1 MNEKTTYRA
10 IFYGANPIAAGTERD
25 LAFVD
30 GGYQQTVTLQVEED
44 GATVRRVMAAQTVPP
59 VARPDSPADGAAAV
73 AAYGNYQRSFVTPV
87 PQSDSAAF
95 GGK

>member
-1 MNEKTTYRA
+1 MAERSDRHDPTETDGEIMNEKTTYRA

-44 GATVRRVMAAQTVPP
+44 GATVRRVFQLGHVTEEPIAYQFVEDVQDPAAEPDVP
-59 VARPDSPADGAAAV
+59 
-73 AAYGNYQRSFVTPV
+73 N
-87 PQSDSAAF
+87 
-95 GGK
+95 

>member
-1 MNEKTTYRA
+1 MKAVCN
-10 IFYGANPIAAGTERD
+10 AAALMAVV
-25 LAFVD
+25 LAQGCAVYAPAAD
-30 GGYQQTVTLQVEED
+30 GPSI
-44 GATVRRVMAAQTVPP
+44 VRQVMAAQTLPP
-59 VARPDSPADGAAAV
+59 VQRPDTPVDSAAAV